1 MNAELAAAL
10 GAAAGLLV
18 GIGAV
23 LAVRVSERAQR
34 GRGGTDDGSALPAG
48 VAAVL
53 AALPWSAIVLD
64 GADRVLRSSAA
75 ARARGLVDGANVRVP
90 GLVALVGMAR
100 RDGGIRSEEIELAG
114 GELAGVHVAPL
125 GGTGSAGSVL
135 VLAEDLTE
143 SRRVENV
150 RRDFVAN
157 VSHELKTPVGALSLL
172 ADTVDAAAD
181 DPDAVRRFAGRM
193 RTEAQRLGQM
203 VQEIVLLSRLQ
214 DDGVLAK
221 PTRVRLRDVVAE
233 AVERCGLQATA
244 RDIGI
249 DTRCEGDVEV
259 LGEEELLVVAVRN
272 IIDNAVAYSP
282 EGTRVGVR
290 IRADSG
296 YGEIAVTDQ
305 GIGISREDQQRIFE
319 RFYRVDPARSRHTGG
334 TGLGLAIVKHVLSN
348 HGGEVAVRSEP
359 SRGSAFTLRLPL
371 LDQAAAPAV
380 AREVTR

>member
-1 MNAELAAAL
+1 MNAELAVAL

-23 LAVRVSERAQR
+23 LAVRVSERAQPR
-34 GRGGTDDGSALPAG
+34 GSQADDSALPAG

-53 AALPWSAIVLD
+53 AVLPWSAIVLD

-90 GLVALVGMAR
+90 GLVALAGMAR

-125 GGTGSAGSVL
+125 GGTGPAGAVL

-181 DPDAVRRFAGRM
+181 DPEAVRHFAGRM
-193 RTEAQRLGQM
+193 RTEAQRLAQM

-214 DDGVLAK
+214 DDGVLTK
-221 PTRVRLRDVVAE
+221 PTRVRLGDVVAE
-233 AVERCGLQATA
+233 AVDRCRLQANA

-249 DTRCEGDVEV
+249 DTHCESEPEV
-259 LGEEELLVVAVRN
+259 SGEEELLVVAVRN
-272 IIDNAVAYSP
+272 IIDNAASYST

-290 IRADSG
+290 IGRRDG
-296 YGEIAVTDQ
+296 YAEIAVTDQ
-305 GIGISREDQQRIFE
+305 GIGISADDQQRIFE

-334 TGLGLAIVKHVLSN
+334 TGLGLAIVKHAMSN
-348 HGGEVAVRSEP
+348 HGGEVGVRSEP
-359 SRGSAFTLRLPL
+359 GHGSTFTLRLPL
-371 LDQAAAPAV
+371 LEPAAV
-380 AREVTR
+380 APELDAAS